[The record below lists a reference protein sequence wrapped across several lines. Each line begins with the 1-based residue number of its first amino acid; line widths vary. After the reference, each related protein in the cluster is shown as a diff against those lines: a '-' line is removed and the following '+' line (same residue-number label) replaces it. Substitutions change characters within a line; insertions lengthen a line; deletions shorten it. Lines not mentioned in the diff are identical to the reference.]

1 MKVFFGNVRGL
12 GGRKRK
18 GQLKELISKHKV
30 VVFYLW
36 ETMEREFALSELRN
50 LVGGMSFFGTG
61 LLPRGIQEELL
72 LG

>member
-1 MKVFFGNVRGL
+1 
-12 GGRKRK
+12 
-18 GQLKELISKHKV
+18 
-30 VVFYLW
+30 
-36 ETMEREFALSELRN
+36 MEREFALSELRN